1 MQQTTPQSAVLPG
14 YKKDAR
20 GHLVPLELIKPID
33 LARDDIV
40 RELIDAARTLQSNL
54 SSFKK
59 TAFADANAFV
69 SMSAE
74 NYGAKVGGNK
84 GNVTLASFD
93 GQYKIQIA
101 KAENVTFD
109 ERLQAAKE
117 LVDECINEW
126 SAGSDPKIQMLVQQ
140 AFETD
145 KEGNINTGRV
155 LALRRLNIEDGK
167 WQQAMTA
174 ISESVQVIGTKTYI
188 RFYERVEESDQY
200 VAISLDIASV

>member
-1 MQQTTPQSAVLPG
+1 MQNNTQQTAVPAG

-40 RELIDAARTLQSNL
+40 RELISAARTLQGNL
-54 SSFKK
+54 ASFKK

-74 NYGAKVGGNK
+74 HYNAKVGGNK

-188 RFYERVEESDQY
+188 RFYERVEDSDQY
-200 VAISLDIASV
+200 VAISLDMASV